1 MFLVDEKVVYPGYG
15 VALISKLVRRL
26 ISGKQTSFYELKF
39 FNKDMAVLVPEDR
52 IEAVG
57 IRRLST
63 DEDLNSMFKLLAE
76 PIKKSNDELG
86 INNWNRRNKKYQL
99 SLRSGDLLKLCHI
112 YRDLQLISHTK
123 ELSFGERNLKSK
135 IEILLIEEIAVV
147 KNIDKEKASKYLQK
161 SFLLAQKTSEDEK
174 SSNTQSIVS
183 QQVAVQPVAKQ
194 QVVSQQVVKEDM
206 SKVQKKSKA
215 TPKVTSRSQSI
226 SLG

>member
-15 VALISKLVRRL
+15 VALISKLVRRF

-63 DEDLNSMFKLLAE
+63 DEDLNSMFKLLSE
-76 PIKKSNDELG
+76 PIKKNSDEIG
-86 INNWNRRNKKYQL
+86 VNNWNRRNKKYQL
-99 SLRSGDLLKLCHI
+99 SLRSGDLLKLCYI
-112 YRDLQLISHTK
+112 YRDLQLISRTK

-135 IEILLIEEIAVV
+135 IELLLIEEISVV
-147 KNIDKEKASKYLQK
+147 KNIDKEKASKYLQR
-161 SFLLAQKTSEDEK
+161 SFLLAQKATEDHVVESADPK
-174 SSNTQSIVS
+174 LDEATPLSVPDSFKVVKRS
-183 QQVAVQPVAKQ
+183 K
-194 QVVSQQVVKEDM
+194 VVSHDQRV
-206 SKVQKKSKA
+206 
-215 TPKVTSRSQSI
+215 

>member
-76 PIKKSNDELG
+76 PIKKTNDELG

-123 ELSFGERNLKSK
+123 ELSFGERNLKAK
-135 IEILLIEEIAVV
+135 IELLLIEEIAVV
-147 KNIDKEKASKYLQK
+147 KNIDKEKAAKYLQK

-174 SSNTQSIVS
+174 SSTVAQSVVAQS
-183 QQVAVQPVAKQ
+183 VVQQATDTSTLA
-194 QVVSQQVVKEDM
+194 
-206 SKVQKKSKA
+206 KKSK
-215 TPKVTSRSQSI
+215 VTSKIGSRSQSV